1 MAGNLFART
10 LARASFSHALGDAA
24 VVRAML
30 AFEQALAEAQAH
42 AGLVP
47 AEAARAIA
55 AACASLEV
63 SPEGLAAEGSRSGS
77 LAVPLVRALTERVA
91 RLDPPA
97 AAFVHYGSTSQD
109 VLDTALALCLR
120 PCLEETDRVLAASVT
135 RLADHARRH
144 ASSPMLGRT
153 LMQPATPLTA
163 GLKIARWATA
173 LGRCRARLAQAR
185 ERALSVQLGG
195 AVGTLDAFGDKRA
208 EVRREVAR
216 RLGLGDAGVWQSHR
230 DEWLRLM
237 AELAITTVTIGKIAR
252 DLALLSQ
259 PEIGEMLESPPTKGV
274 GGSSAMPHKRNP
286 VACLTAI
293 AAATRAPGLVT
304 TLLQAALGE
313 HERALGGWQAELATI
328 PELLDAFGGA
338 LDALERIAQG
348 LVVNPERM
356 AANLEGLQGLVFSE
370 RLARLLATEMD
381 RASALSLVDD
391 WCATATR
398 ERRHLREVAAAARPS
413 LSGKLDA
420 VFSLPEIVAEL
431 APLLA
436 EELAALSD
444 P

>member
-1 MAGNLFART
+1 
-10 LARASFSHALGDAA
+10 
-24 VVRAML
+24 
-30 AFEQALAEAQAH
+30 
-42 AGLVP
+42 
-47 AEAARAIA
+47 
-55 AACASLEV
+55 
-63 SPEGLAAEGSRSGS
+63 
-77 LAVPLVRALTERVA
+77 
-91 RLDPPA
+91 
-97 AAFVHYGSTSQD
+97 
-109 VLDTALALCLR
+109 
-120 PCLEETDRVLAASVT
+120 
-135 RLADHARRH
+135 
-144 ASSPMLGRT
+144 MLGRT

-173 LGRCRARLAQAR
+173 LHRCRVRLAHAR

-259 PEIGEMLESPPTKGV
+259 PEIGEMLEAAPTKGV

-293 AAATRAPGLVT
+293 AAATRAPGLVA
-304 TLLQAALGE
+304 TLLHGALGE
-313 HERALGGWQAELATI
+313 HERALGGWQAELATT
-328 PELLDAFGGA
+328 PELLDALGGA

-356 AANLEGLQGLVFSE
+356 AANVERLQGLVFSE
-370 RLARLLATEMD
+370 RLARLVATEMD

-391 WCATATR
+391 WCATAAR
-398 ERRHLREVAAAARPS
+398 EHRHLREVAATARPS
-413 LSGKLDA
+413 LGGKLDA

-431 APLLA
+431 APLVD
-436 EELAALSD
+436 EELAGLRD
-444 P
+444 R